1 VNPTRTTPVLETAEG
16 FLPESNAILL
26 YLAEGTP
33 FLPADRFGRAQVVR
47 WLIYEQTDVIPTM
60 GASASGS

>member
-1 VNPTRTTPVLETAEG
+1 MNPTRTTPVLETAEG

-47 WLIYEQTDVIPTM
+47 
-60 GASASGS
+60 